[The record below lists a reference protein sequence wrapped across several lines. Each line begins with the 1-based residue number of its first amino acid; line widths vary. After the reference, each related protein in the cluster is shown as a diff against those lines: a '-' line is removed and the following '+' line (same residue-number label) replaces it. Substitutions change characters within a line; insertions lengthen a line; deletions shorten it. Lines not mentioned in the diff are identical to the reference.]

1 MLEKERLLTVQ
12 ELDLIKELSTKFEP
26 LQRMIEAYEY
36 LVEHPEAKVQVALN
50 ASVTKIMN
58 MALSGNVSDEDGTL
72 KAYILI
78 AEKMGAVLKNIK
90 ETKKSVMGEDEVLPQ
105 GKGAKF
111 VPKVTG

>member
-1 MLEKERLLTVQ
+1 MLEKERLLT
-12 ELDLIKELSTKFEP
+12 LDELSAINEIAAKFEP
-26 LQRMIEAYEY
+26 LQRMVEAYQY

-50 ASVTKIMN
+50 ASVSKIME

-90 ETKKSVMGEDEVLPQ
+90 ETKKSVMGEDDVEKPK
-105 GKGAKF
+105 GKF
-111 VPKVTG
+111 IPKHNG

>member
-1 MLEKERLLTVQ
+1 MLEKERLLAAG
-12 ELDLIKELSTKFEP
+12 ELDVIKKLAAEYEP
-26 LQRMIEAYEY
+26 LQRMLEAYEY

-58 MALSGNVSDEDGTL
+58 MALSGAVSDEDGTL

-90 ETKKSVMGEDEVLPQ
+90 ETKKSVMGEDDEEKP
-105 GKGAKF
+105 KGRY
-111 VPKVTG
+111 VPKIG